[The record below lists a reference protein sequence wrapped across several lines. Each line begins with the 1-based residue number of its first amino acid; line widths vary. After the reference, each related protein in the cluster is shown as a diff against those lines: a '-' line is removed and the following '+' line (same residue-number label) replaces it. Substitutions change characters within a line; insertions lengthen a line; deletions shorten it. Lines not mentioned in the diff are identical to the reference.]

1 MMRVDGFAR
10 TNFAL
15 SSFGLTIFH
24 SRLRLVTQAIRISD
38 ILTVG
43 SKLQF
48 FVEVDKGQLDGK
60 WLPQFSDVPTS
71 LSPFGLALC

>member
-24 SRLRLVTQAIRISD
+24 SRLRLVRQAIRISD

-60 WLPQFSDVPTS
+60 WYKVATDYQ
-71 LSPFGLALC
+71 